1 MSPLEAVVSPVRLNP
16 KRTQAQFKLHPEDFV
31 VTERLDVADDGEGEH
46 QWLWIRKRG
55 ANTQFVARQLARFAD
70 TSPKNV
76 SYAGLKDRNAVTE
89 QWFSVQ
95 LPGQEPLDWQ
105 QLNNE
110 EFQVL
115 KVIRRQKKLKLGLH
129 EANQFKIR
137 LRDVVDKGLF
147 EQNWNSLVTDGTLN
161 YFGPQRFGHYQ
172 NNLTRGFEWLRAGGS
187 NKRVKK
193 PEQSRL
199 LSSVRSFLFN
209 QIASSRYQQ
218 YGFETLAGDCVM
230 LSGSQSV
237 FHVEQW
243 DDELKQRLTTGD
255 IQLTAGQP
263 GWVSKPLIS
272 GEAEQFE
279 TDCVSPWAD
288 IIDCLA
294 SKKVKASRRAMR
306 LKPTDPE
313 LCWDGSDAVIYFE
326 LPKGSFATA
335 CISELIDLSVTE
347 NDEDSV
353 E

>member
-1 MSPLEAVVSPVRLNP
+1 MSQLDAAINPVRLNP

-95 LPGQEPLDWQ
+95 LPGQETLDWQ

-161 YFGPQRFGHYQ
+161 YFGPQRFGHDQ

>member
-1 MSPLEAVVSPVRLNP
+1 MSQLDAAINPVRLNS

-95 LPGQEPLDWQ
+95 LPGQETLDWQ

-147 EQNWNSLVTDGTLN
+147 EQNWNSLVSDGTLN
-161 YFGPQRFGHYQ
+161 YFGPQRFGHDQ

>member
-1 MSPLEAVVSPVRLNP
+1 
-16 KRTQAQFKLHPEDFV
+16 
-31 VTERLDVADDGEGEH
+31 
-46 QWLWIRKRG
+46 
-55 ANTQFVARQLARFAD
+55 
-70 TSPKNV
+70 
-76 SYAGLKDRNAVTE
+76 
-89 QWFSVQ
+89 VQ
-95 LPGQEPLDWQ
+95 LPGQETLDWQ

-110 EFQVL
+110 EFQVV

-137 LRDVVDKGLF
+137 LRDVADKGLF

-161 YFGPQRFGHYQ
+161 YFGPQRFGHDQ

>member
-1 MSPLEAVVSPVRLNP
+1 MSHLQAAINPVRINA
-16 KRTQAQFKLHPEDFV
+16 KRTQAEFKRAPEDFI
-31 VTERLDVADDGEGEH
+31 VTERLVVADDGEGEH

-55 ANTQFVARQLARFAD
+55 ANTQFVARQLARFAG

-95 LPGQEPLDWQ
+95 LPGQDTLDWQ

-110 EFQVL
+110 EFEVI

-137 LRDVVDKGLF
+137 LRDVADKAVF
-147 EQNWNSLVTDGTLN
+147 ESNWNTLITEGTLN
-161 YFGPQRFGHYQ
+161 YFGPQRFGHDQ

-209 QIASSRYQQ
+209 QIASARYQQ
-218 YGFETLAGDCVM
+218 LGFSTLAGDCVM
-230 LSGSQSV
+230 LAGSQSV

-243 DDELKQRLTTGD
+243 DDELKQRLASGD

-263 GWVSKPLIS
+263 GWVSKPLTS
-272 GEAEQFE
+272 GAAEQFE
-279 TDCVSPWAD
+279 TECVSEWAD
-288 IIDCLA
+288 IIECLA
-294 SKKVKASRRAMR
+294 TKKVKASRRAMR
-306 LKPTDPE
+306 LKPIDPE
-313 LCWDGSDAVIYFE
+313 LIWDGGDAIVSFE